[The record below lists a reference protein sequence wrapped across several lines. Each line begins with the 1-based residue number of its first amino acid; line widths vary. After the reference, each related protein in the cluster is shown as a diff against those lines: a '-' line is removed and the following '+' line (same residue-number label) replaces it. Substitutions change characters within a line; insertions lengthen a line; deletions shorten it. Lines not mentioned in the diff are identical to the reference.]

1 MNEPILLKVK
11 LEAENLKKGIIDG
24 VAYSGAAIPTY
35 MWYKNFIVDVSTLSS
50 AKAKTPL
57 FRDHDPS
64 RVAGSG
70 TVTIGDNQVLFK
82 GQISKK
88 TSHGQE
94 IIDLADDDFDWEMSL
109 GVYDGTIEEVEDTEV
124 NGQMIS
130 HGFVLR
136 NGLLREVSIVALGA
150 DKNTSATI
158 MSLKG
163 DQMKITELQYV
174 ALACAC
180 GGNKDTS
187 PEELEKKVKEIKM
200 ESEADKAKIDV
211 LNKEIEDLKAAIAAK
226 EAELVK
232 IKEGEEE
239 AANMSQIT
247 EAVKAKGIKFS
258 EEKMKEAAKS
268 KEKTAT
274 LLSLIEG
281 MESVKQIPNNF
292 GGKTKVSSDDGSA
305 AENDAEA
312 ILMKAEAFVKEGKA
326 KNFLEAIT
334 MAGGRNV

>member
-24 VAYSGAAIPTY
+24 VAYSGSAIPTY

-180 GGNKDTS
+180 G
-187 PEELEKKVKEIKM
+187 
-200 ESEADKAKIDV
+200 
-211 LNKEIEDLKAAIAAK
+211 
-226 EAELVK
+226 
-232 IKEGEEE
+232 
-239 AANMSQIT
+239 
-247 EAVKAKGIKFS
+247 
-258 EEKMKEAAKS
+258 
-268 KEKTAT
+268 
-274 LLSLIEG
+274 LS
-281 MESVKQIPNNF
+281 
-292 GGKTKVSSDDGSA
+292 
-305 AENDAEA
+305 
-312 ILMKAEAFVKEGKA
+312 
-326 KNFLEAIT
+326 
-334 MAGGRNV
+334 